1 MKNATKN
8 QIDDV
13 YTIWY
18 NVKDVAKY
26 FLEKKKLL

>member
-13 YTIWY
+13 YT

-26 FLEKKKLL
+26 FLEEKKLL